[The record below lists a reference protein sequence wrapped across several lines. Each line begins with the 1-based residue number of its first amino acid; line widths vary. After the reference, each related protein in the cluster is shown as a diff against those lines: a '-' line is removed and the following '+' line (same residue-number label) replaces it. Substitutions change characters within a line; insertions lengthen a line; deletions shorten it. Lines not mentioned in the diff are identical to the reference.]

1 MAYKSIL
8 TVVTDPAVL
17 AATLTIATDLCRAE
31 AAHLDVLCI
40 GLDRTQL
47 TGFYPGDGAILLDQ
61 TLQQAQTEAEAL
73 YQSAK
78 ALLQQQDI
86 RWSLDWGSAQM
97 GGTGTLVA
105 ERARFV
111 DLVVVPRPAA
121 DAQNRDAD
129 LIIEAALFDGGV
141 PVLVVPQAG
150 LPPDWGENVIVGWNQ
165 SREAMR
171 AIRGAMPLLLGAK
184 SVSITIIDPPR
195 HGPERSDPGGP
206 VSQMLA
212 RHGIHAEVSV
222 LAKTMPRVSDVLKR
236 HARDKGATLIV
247 MGAYG
252 HSRLREFVFGGA
264 TRAMID
270 GTEVP
275 VFLAH

>member
-150 LPPDWGENVIVGWNQ
+150 LPPNWGENVIVGWNQ

-206 VSQMLA
+206 LSQMLA

-222 LAKTMPRVSDVLKR
+222 LARTMPRVSDVLKR

-252 HSRLREFVFGGA
+252 HSRLREFVLGGA

>member
-8 TVVTDPAVL
+8 AVVTEPALL
-17 AATLTIATDLCRAE
+17 AASLTIATDLCRAE
-31 AAHLDVLCI
+31 GAHLDVLCL
-40 GLDRTQL
+40 GLDRTLL

-61 TLQQAQTEAEAL
+61 TVQQAQAEAQAL

-78 ALLQQQDI
+78 TQLQQQDI
-86 RWSLDWGSAQM
+86 RWSLDWGAAQV
-97 GGTGTLVA
+97 GGTGNLVT

-129 LIIEAALFDGGV
+129 IIIEAALFDGGV
-141 PVLVVPQAG
+141 PVLVVPQSG
-150 LPPDWGENVIVGWNQ
+150 LPANWGDSVIVAWNQ

-171 AIRGAMPLLLGAK
+171 AIRGAMPLLQAAK

-195 HGPERSDPGGP
+195 HGPERSDPGGQL
-206 VSQMLA
+206 SQMLA
-212 RHGIHAEVSV
+212 RHGVHAEVAV
-222 LAKTMPRVSDVLKR
+222 LAKTLPRVSDVLKR
-236 HARDKGATLIV
+236 HARDRGATLIV

-252 HSRLREFVFGGA
+252 HSRLREYVLGGA

-275 VFLAH
+275 VFLTH

>member
-1 MAYKSIL
+1 MAYRSIL
-8 TVVTDPAVL
+8 TVITEPALLSV
-17 AATLTIATDLCRAE
+17 TLTIATDLCRAE

-61 TLQQAQTEAEAL
+61 TLQQAQTEGQAL
-73 YQSAK
+73 YQAAK
-78 ALLQQQDI
+78 AQLEQQDI
-86 RWSLDWGSAQM
+86 RWSLDWGAAQI
-97 GGTGTLVA
+97 GGTANLVS

-121 DAQNRDAD
+121 DAANRDAD
-129 LIIEAALFDGGV
+129 IIIEAALFDGGV
-141 PVLVVPQAG
+141 PVLLVPQAG
-150 LPPDWGENVIVGWNQ
+150 LPANWGGNVVVGWNQ

-171 AIRGAMPLLLGAK
+171 AIRGALPLLQAAT
-184 SVSITIIDPPR
+184 SVSVTIIDPPR
-195 HGPERSDPGGP
+195 HGPERSDPGGAL
-206 VSQMLA
+206 SQMLA
-212 RHGIHAEVSV
+212 RHGVHADVSV
-222 LAKTMPRVSDVLKR
+222 LARTLPRVSDVLKR
-236 HARDKGATLIV
+236 HARDRGATLIV

-252 HSRLREFVFGGA
+252 HSRLREYIMGGA

>member
-8 TVVTDPAVL
+8 AVVTEPALL
-17 AATLTIATDLCRAE
+17 AASLTIATDLCRAE
-31 AAHLDVLCI
+31 GAHLDVLCL
-40 GLDRTQL
+40 GLDRTLL

-61 TLQQAQTEAEAL
+61 TVQQAQAEAQAL

-78 ALLQQQDI
+78 TQLQQQDI
-86 RWSLDWGSAQM
+86 RWSLDWGAAQV
-97 GGTGTLVA
+97 GGTGNLVA

-129 LIIEAALFDGGV
+129 IIIEAALFDGGV
-141 PVLVVPQAG
+141 PVLVVPQSG
-150 LPPDWGENVIVGWNQ
+150 LPANWGDSVIVAWNQ

-171 AIRGAMPLLLGAK
+171 AIRGAMPLLQAAK

-195 HGPERSDPGGP
+195 HGPERSDPGGQL
-206 VSQMLA
+206 SQMLA
-212 RHGIHAEVSV
+212 RHGVHAEVAV
-222 LAKTMPRVSDVLKR
+222 LARTLPRVSDVLKR
-236 HARDKGATLIV
+236 HARDRGATLIV

-252 HSRLREFVFGGA
+252 HSRLREYVLGGA

-275 VFLAH
+275 VFLTH

>member
-8 TVVTDPAVL
+8 AVVTDPAVL
-17 AATLTIATDLCRAE
+17 AATLTIATDVCRAE
-31 AAHLDVLCI
+31 AAHLEVLCI

-61 TLQQAQTEAEAL
+61 SLQQAQTEAEAL

-86 RWSLDWGSAQM
+86 CWSLDWGSAQM

-129 LIIEAALFDGGV
+129 IIIEAALFDGGV
-141 PVLVVPQAG
+141 PVLLVPQAG
-150 LPPDWGENVIVGWNQ
+150 LPPNWGENVIVGWNQ

-171 AIRGAMPLLLGAK
+171 AIRGALPLLLGAK

-195 HGPERSDPGGP
+195 HGPERSDPGGAL
-206 VSQMLA
+206 SQMLA
-212 RHGIHAEVSV
+212 RHGVHAEVSV
-222 LAKTMPRVSDVLKR
+222 LARTLPRVSDVLKR

-252 HSRLREFVFGGA
+252 HSRLREYVLGGS